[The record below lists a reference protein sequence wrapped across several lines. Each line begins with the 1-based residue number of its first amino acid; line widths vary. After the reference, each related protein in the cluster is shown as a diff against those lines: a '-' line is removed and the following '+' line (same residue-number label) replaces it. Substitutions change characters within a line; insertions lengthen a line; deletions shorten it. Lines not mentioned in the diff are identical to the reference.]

1 MDQRFL
7 SVCHYIGVQKKIS
20 LIHCPPG
27 TQNSVLGTLEIN
39 SRTSELVLD
48 GLDKTQLDSGGMS
61 MQNIIPILAE
71 LMIANTPLFHTSL
84 NNTDN
89 IHSVHQHP
97 TTFCWFLQSD
107 TIQSCQN
114 YLLGMTCPVIL
125 TTAIFYKPSILNL
138 DILSKQ
144 SQISKIFNYT
154 YFWFALD
161 LAMQDKINHDDTNE
175 KLNLILQINKL
186 EMTQGNQFF
195 TFSIKLHNVLANEYK
210 PKQFKNSTLLFW
222 WNSQCEMI
230 QILS

>member
-1 MDQRFL
+1 
-7 SVCHYIGVQKKIS
+7 
-20 LIHCPPG
+20 
-27 TQNSVLGTLEIN
+27 
-39 SRTSELVLD
+39 
-48 GLDKTQLDSGGMS
+48 
-61 MQNIIPILAE
+61 
-71 LMIANTPLFHTSL
+71 MIANTPLFHTSL

-161 LAMQDKINHDDTNE
+161 LAMQDKTNHDDTNK
-175 KLNLILQINKL
+175 KLNLTPQINKL
-186 EMTQGNQFF
+186 EMTHKANN
-195 TFSIKLHNVLANEYK
+195 FSPFPSSYTMCWPMNTNPNNSKIQHYFSGETHNVRCYK
-210 PKQFKNSTLLFW
+210 YYLNYYAIFLTILFLVS
-222 WNSQCEMI
+222 NN
-230 QILS
+230 